1 MLIFTVVWPFV
12 AMLLMLLLAVAVLQ
26 ERVKRRLATPRR
38 TSRESSPL
46 TAAIPIESPT
56 DIAQLNTAVLTRADT
71 SA

>member
-12 AMLLMLLLAVAVLQ
+12 AVLLILLLAVAVLQ
-26 ERVKRRLATPRR
+26 ERVKHRLATPRR

-56 DIAQLNTAVLTRADT
+56 DATQLNTAVLTRADT